1 MILLSKT
8 ATITQQDAVV
18 SFDLSDMLPQ
28 GVYQILLVVE
38 EKIKKKT
45 KKTFQFP
52 TTNIPVNANLTF
64 NRNELYD
71 EDGR

>member
-1 MILLSKT
+1 
-8 ATITQQDAVV
+8 
-18 SFDLSDMLPQ
+18 MLPQ